1 MHVLY
6 NYESLFLRLPTMDI
20 VLRSEVGKE
29 TQSNSFRYSVKLYR
43 RIQLP
48 SADSGLSW
56 AYIISTELDL
66 LNFQDLPLDTFNS
79 PNKHNFFL

>member
-29 TQSNSFRYSVKLYR
+29 TQQFFSLLTKLYR